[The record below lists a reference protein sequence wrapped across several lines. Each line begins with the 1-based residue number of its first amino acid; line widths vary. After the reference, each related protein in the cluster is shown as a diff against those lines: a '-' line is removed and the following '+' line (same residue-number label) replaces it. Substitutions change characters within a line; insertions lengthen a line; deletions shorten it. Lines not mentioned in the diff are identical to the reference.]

1 MREVLTAVPIP
12 LDRRQPAAELAELAR
27 ALQASGVVDHLH
39 LWDQLSWFF
48 PPALWTPENT
58 PLARVFSDAHSFP
71 DAFMLAGYLL
81 NAAPGMGAVISTDA
95 VRRGPAE
102 LVQSMLTLGEL
113 TGGRAIVQV
122 GAGEAKQCAPFGWKR
137 SQGLGRLED
146 LLNIVGLLYQA
157 DGPVDYAGHHTTFR
171 NASVGDTGTRR
182 PRLWALGGGPRLL
195 DLATSHADGM
205 AYLAP
210 HAWDTPERAQTEVAR
225 LKQQLESK
233 GRDPDSFH
241 FGVWVSAVLHEDPDV
256 IAGAL
261 ANPLMRWMAAVFG
274 RVNLRDWAALGVES
288 ALPPDYHYAMN
299 LLPMEVDATEAQRV
313 VARVS
318 TRQQRL
324 SWMHGDP
331 KQVGATLREFADA
344 GVTWFMIA
352 DVLPMTFPPDDPAV
366 ALRRTLD
373 VCAALKGRSC
383 ASSSQAAA
391 ASLPLRC

>member
-12 LDRRQPAAELAELAR
+12 LDRRRPAAELAELAR
-27 ALQASGVVDHLH
+27 ALQSSGVVDHLH

-58 PLARVFSDAHSFP
+58 PSAATFPDAHSFP

-113 TGGRAIVQV
+113 TEGRAIVQV
-122 GAGEAKQCAPFGWKR
+122 GAGEAKQCTPFGWKR
-137 SQGLGRLED
+137 GQGLGRLED
-146 LLNIVGLLYQA
+146 LFNIVRLLYEA
-157 DGPVDYAGHHTTFR
+157 EEPVDYAGIHTTFR
-171 NASVGDTGTRR
+171 NASVGDTRTRR
-182 PRLWALGGGPRLL
+182 PQLWALGGGPRLL
-195 DLATSHADGM
+195 DLATTHADGM

-210 HAWDTPERAQTEVAR
+210 QAWDTPERAATEIGR
-225 LKQQLESK
+225 LKEQLERK
-233 GRDPDSFH
+233 GRDPDAFH
-241 FGVWVSAVLHEDPDV
+241 FGIWVSAVLHEDPDV
-256 IAGAL
+256 IERAL

-274 RVNLRDWAALGVES
+274 RVNLGDWAALGVES
-288 ALPPDYHYAMN
+288 ALPVDYHYAMN
-299 LLPMEVDATEAQRV
+299 LLPLEVGADEAERV

-318 TRQQRL
+318 SRQQRL

-331 KQVGATLREFADA
+331 RAVGARLAEFADA

-352 DVLPMTFPPDDPAV
+352 DVLPMTFPPDDPAL
-366 ALRRTLD
+366 ALGRTLQ
-373 VCAALKGRSC
+373 VCSALKAR
-383 ASSSQAAA
+383 
-391 ASLPLRC
+391 P